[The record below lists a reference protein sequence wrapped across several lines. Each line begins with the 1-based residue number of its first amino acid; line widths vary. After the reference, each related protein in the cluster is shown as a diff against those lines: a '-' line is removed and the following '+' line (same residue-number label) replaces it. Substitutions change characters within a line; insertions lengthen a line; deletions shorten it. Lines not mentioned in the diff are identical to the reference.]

1 MPILVLVALSPF
13 PVNFIYTDDLWSFQ
27 TSPLD
32 FKLFHG
38 RHCQKEPPR
47 VIDLPYANFDLCE

>member
-27 TSPLD
+27 TSLLD

-38 RHCQKEPPR
+38 RHCQIEPPR
-47 VIDLPYANFDLCE
+47 VIDLPYASFDLCE

>member
-13 PVNFIYTDDLWSFQ
+13 PVNSIYTDDLLSFQ
-27 TSPLD
+27 TYPLD

-38 RHCQKEPPR
+38 NLCQKEPPR
-47 VIDLPYANFDLCE
+47 VIDLPYASFDLCE

>member
-13 PVNFIYTDDLWSFQ
+13 PVNSICIDDLWSFQ
-27 TSPLD
+27 TSLLD

-38 RHCQKEPPR
+38 RLCQIEPPR
-47 VIDLPYANFDLCE
+47 VIDLPYASFDLCE